1 MTAIALL
8 ESLESRGITLRLAG
22 GEVHADFVPGTL
34 TDADREWIKRFRHD
48 LTAVLTVRALRPP
61 RTPMPA
67 PGICRPCVAS
77 WPETWR
83 RQWAQ
88 LTLDHQ
94 LAGFD
99 PEQAEWRA
107 FLATVPES
115 EPDLRFAYAIAA
127 ESARECL
134 SHKA

>member
-1 MTAIALL
+1 MTAITLL
-8 ESLESRGITLRLAG
+8 ESLESRGIKLRLAG
-22 GEVHADFVPGTL
+22 GEVRADFAPGAL
-34 TDADREWIKRFRHD
+34 TEADRDWIKRFLHD
-48 LTAVLTVRALRPP
+48 LTAVLKVRALPP
-61 RTPMPA
+61 PIQPMPA
-67 PGICRPCVAS
+67 PGTWRQCVAS
-77 WPETWR
+77 WPEGWR

-115 EPDLRFAYAIAA
+115 EPHQRFATASEAA
-127 ESARECL
+127 R
-134 SHKA
+134 